1 MDDGEKEQ
9 GLFEGRTMIKSI
21 CGDSGVVN
29 LVLDSFIVSCMVIR
43 TLFSYRPL
51 LMSHPLPGPL
61 VTTLQSTIEH
71 GRNLLSS
78 RIKDVK

>member
-1 MDDGEKEQ
+1 MEKKNKVLLE
-9 GLFEGRTMIKSI
+9 ERTMIKSI
-21 CGDSGVVN
+21 CGNSGVVN

-61 VTTLQSTIEH
+61 VTTLQSTIED
-71 GRNLLSS
+71 GKNLL
-78 RIKDVK
+78 